1 LYREAANLAYY
12 FNWPRN
18 DIMGMTGEERRIWLD
33 QIMRIHREQR
43 QARQE
48 ESRMDAERILK
59 MRRQAEEGGQE

>member
-1 LYREAANLAYY
+1 
-12 FNWPRN
+12 
-18 DIMGMTGEERRIWLD
+18 MGMTGEERRIWLD